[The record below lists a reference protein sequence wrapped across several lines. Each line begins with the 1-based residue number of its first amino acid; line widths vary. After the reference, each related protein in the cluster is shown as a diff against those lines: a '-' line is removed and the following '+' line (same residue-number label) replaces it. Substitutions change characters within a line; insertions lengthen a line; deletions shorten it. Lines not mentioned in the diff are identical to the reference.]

1 MRIGVDTVLFTKQ
14 EMLMW
19 AIVPIKTFARAK
31 QRLANVLNEDE
42 RRSLML
48 AMARD
53 VLTCLSQSETLT
65 GVLIVS
71 RAREADVLAET
82 FATERFAESPNVDL
96 AGALT
101 QAAQYLVSHFSA
113 KGIFVVPADVPAIT
127 TDEVDQLV
135 RSHNQVTVLPDSENV
150 GTNGLI
156 CSPPLSLPYIFD
168 GKSFKPHVDAAFAA
182 GITPKIVPASCFAL
196 DVDTPKDLMALYQ
209 QQPRSQT
216 AIYLNRSGIA
226 HRLNTNT
233 HLAQDN
239 L

>member
-1 MRIGVDTVLFTKQ
+1 
-14 EMLMW
+14 
-19 AIVPIKTFARAK
+19 
-31 QRLANVLNEDE
+31 
-42 RRSLML
+42 
-48 AMARD
+48 
-53 VLTCLSQSETLT
+53 
-65 GVLIVS
+65 
-71 RAREADVLAET
+71 
-82 FATERFAESPNVDL
+82 
-96 AGALT
+96 
-101 QAAQYLVSHFSA
+101 
-113 KGIFVVPADVPAIT
+113 VPAIT

-156 CSPPLSLPYIFD
+156 CSPPLSVPYIFD

-226 HRLNTNT
+226 HRLSTDT

>member
-1 MRIGVDTVLFTKQ
+1 
-14 EMLMW
+14 
-19 AIVPIKTFARAK
+19 
-31 QRLANVLNEDE
+31 
-42 RRSLML
+42 ML

-65 GVLIVS
+65 GILIVS

-156 CSPPLSLPYIFD
+156 CSPPLSVPYIFD